1 MTVLS
6 CEAGLRGNPRLAEP
20 SCKLTYEKENTMFIN
35 IDSEKGI
42 TSSEKL
48 TFENAMRL
56 LGTATIAIMQGFDE
70 DMKKQLKEEEFKELR
85 GRVYDMY
92 NIMAGNIL
100 DTYDPMRS
108 PSTDLTAQAIME
120 AENAILDREV
130 PDKKEETNESES
142 DPA

>member
-1 MTVLS
+1 
-6 CEAGLRGNPRLAEP
+6 
-20 SCKLTYEKENTMFIN
+20 MFIN

-56 LGTATIAIMQGFDE
+56 LGTATIALMQGFDE
-70 DMKKQLKEEEFKELR
+70 DMKAQLSEEEFKEVH

-100 DTYDPMRS
+100 DTYDPTRS
-108 PSTDLTAQAIME
+108 PQTDLTAQAIME

-130 PDKKEETNESES
+130 PDETAEPTPEASESES

>member
-1 MTVLS
+1 
-6 CEAGLRGNPRLAEP
+6 
-20 SCKLTYEKENTMFIN
+20 MFIN

-56 LGTATIAIMQGFDE
+56 LGTATIALMQGFDE
-70 DMKKQLKEEEFKELR
+70 DMKAQLSEEEFEKVH

-100 DTYDPMRS
+100 DTYDPTRS
-108 PSTDLTAQAIME
+108 PQTDLTAQAIME

-130 PDKKEETNESES
+130 PEENAEPTPEASESES

>member
-1 MTVLS
+1 
-6 CEAGLRGNPRLAEP
+6 
-20 SCKLTYEKENTMFIN
+20 MFIN

-42 TSSEKL
+42 TSSENL

-56 LGTATIAIMQGFDE
+56 IGTATIAIMQGFDE
-70 DMKKQLKEEEFKELR
+70 DMKKQFSDEEFKEIH

-100 DTYDPMRS
+100 DTYDPTRS
-108 PSTDLTAQAIME
+108 PQTDLTAQAIME

-130 PDKKEETNESES
+130 PETNPEESESES

>member
-1 MTVLS
+1 VKQGCGETRALLS
-6 CEAGLRGNPRLAEP
+6 PHVNQPT
-20 SCKLTYEKENTMFIN
+20 KKENTMFIN

-70 DMKKQLKEEEFKELR
+70 DMRKQLSEEAFNEVH

-100 DTYDPMRS
+100 DTYDPTRS
-108 PSTDLTAQAIME
+108 PQTDLTAQAIME

-130 PDKKEETNESES
+130 PDTEEEVSKSES

>member
-1 MTVLS
+1 
-6 CEAGLRGNPRLAEP
+6 
-20 SCKLTYEKENTMFIN
+20 MFIN

-48 TFENAMRL
+48 TFEDAMRL

-70 DMKKQLKEEEFKELR
+70 DMRPQLNEEEFKELH

-108 PSTDLTAQAIME
+108 PQTDLTAQAIME

-130 PDKKEETNESES
+130 PDKKEEANESES

>member
-1 MTVLS
+1 
-6 CEAGLRGNPRLAEP
+6 
-20 SCKLTYEKENTMFIN
+20 MFIT
-35 IDSEKGI
+35 IDAEKGI
-42 TSSEKL
+42 TSSEGL
-48 TFENAMRL
+48 TFEQAMRL
-56 LGTATIAIMQGFDE
+56 IGTATIAIMEGFDE
-70 DMKKQLKEEEFKELR
+70 DMKQRLDEEGFQEVH

-100 DTYDPMRS
+100 DTYDPTRS

-130 PDKKEETNESES
+130 PDKEPEESET

>member
-1 MTVLS
+1 
-6 CEAGLRGNPRLAEP
+6 
-20 SCKLTYEKENTMFIN
+20 MFIT
-35 IDSEKGI
+35 IDAEKGI

-56 LGTATIAIMQGFDE
+56 LGTATLAIMQGFDA
-70 DMKKQLKEEEFKELR
+70 DMKDRLNEEDFQEAR

-108 PSTDLTAQAIME
+108 PMTDLTARAIME

-130 PDKKEETNESES
+130 PDKEPEGSTT

>member
-1 MTVLS
+1 
-6 CEAGLRGNPRLAEP
+6 
-20 SCKLTYEKENTMFIN
+20 MFIN

-56 LGTATIAIMQGFDE
+56 LGTATLAIMQGLDE
-70 DMKKQLKEEEFKELR
+70 DMKKRLNEEEFKELR